1 MSYPV
6 NEILRNFFS
15 VVAGVTLALV
25 IIIPSALFA
34 AFLNNPDSAI
44 PASQE
49 ILSTLLLISGIVA
62 GCMLGGYTTVK
73 VSTRKDII
81 HAFITGIVLTF
92 FYALLNDFEVD
103 WRYLNIGIA
112 YFGFFPIVM
121 IGGIIGVRKK
131 RIRLNNHSSL
141 PGTP

>member
-44 PASQE
+44 PTSQE

-92 FYALLNDFEVD
+92 LYALLNDF
-103 WRYLNIGIA
+103 
-112 YFGFFPIVM
+112 
-121 IGGIIGVRKK
+121 
-131 RIRLNNHSSL
+131 
-141 PGTP
+141 

>member
-25 IIIPSALFA
+25 FIIPVALFA
-34 AFLNNPDSAI
+34 ALLNNPDSSI
-44 PASQE
+44 PTSQE
-49 ILSTLLLISGIVA
+49 ILPTLLLISGIVA

-73 VSTRKDII
+73 VSTRRDLI

-92 FYALLNDFEVD
+92 LYALVNDFEFD
-103 WRYLNIGIA
+103 WRYQDTGIA
-112 YFGFFPIVM
+112 YVGFIPVVM
-121 IGGIIGVRKK
+121 IGGIIGARKK
-131 RIRLNNHSSL
+131 RTKLNNHSSL

>member
-44 PASQE
+44 PTSQE

-81 HAFITGIVLTF
+81 HAFITGIVLTIL
-92 FYALLNDFEVD
+92 YALKNDFEFD
-103 WRYLNIGIA
+103 WRYPDTGIA
-112 YFGFFPIVM
+112 YVGFIPIVM

-131 RIRLNNHSSL
+131 RTRLNNHSSL

>member
-44 PASQE
+44 PTSQE

-62 GCMLGGYTTVK
+62 GCMLGG
-73 VSTRKDII
+73 
-81 HAFITGIVLTF
+81 
-92 FYALLNDFEVD
+92 
-103 WRYLNIGIA
+103 
-112 YFGFFPIVM
+112 
-121 IGGIIGVRKK
+121 
-131 RIRLNNHSSL
+131 
-141 PGTP
+141 

>member
-44 PASQE
+44 PTSQE

-62 GCMLGGYTTVK
+62 GCILGGYTTVK

-81 HAFITGIVLTF
+81 HAFITGIVLTIL
-92 FYALLNDFEVD
+92 YALENEFD
-103 WRYLNIGIA
+103 WRYPDTGIA
-112 YFGFFPIVM
+112 YVGFIPIVM

-131 RIRLNNHSSL
+131 RTRLNNHSSL